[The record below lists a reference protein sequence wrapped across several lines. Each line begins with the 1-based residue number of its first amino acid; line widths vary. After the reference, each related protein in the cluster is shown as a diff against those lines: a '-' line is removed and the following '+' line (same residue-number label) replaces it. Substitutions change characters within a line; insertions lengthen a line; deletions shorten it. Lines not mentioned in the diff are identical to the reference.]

1 MIVASLVL
9 FGGLALWAIVEI
21 LLINRRVGLY
31 VKPDRPDLSEELR
44 GFFISGIFLLIV
56 LYLHPLYTGV
66 AALPR

>member
-31 VKPDRPDLSEELR
+31 VMPDPPDLSEELR

-56 LYLHPLYTGV
+56 LFLHPLYTGV
-66 AALPR
+66 AALPG